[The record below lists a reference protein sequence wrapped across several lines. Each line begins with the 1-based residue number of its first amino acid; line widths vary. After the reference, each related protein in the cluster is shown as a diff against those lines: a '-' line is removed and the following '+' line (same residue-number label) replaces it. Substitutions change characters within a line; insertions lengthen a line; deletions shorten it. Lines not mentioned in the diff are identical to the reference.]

1 MTERTTDQTS
11 LPAGPE
17 TGEETAPQPP
27 PHWEADIVAAD
38 GGTVHLRPIRPEDA
52 EGINGL
58 MERSSDQTRYYRFFG
73 PMKRLSER
81 DLHRFTHVDH
91 VDRVAFV
98 VLLGEQIV
106 AVGRFDRYPG
116 TDDAEVAFLVEDAH
130 QRRGLGSVL
139 LEHLAAAAR
148 ERGIKNF
155 VAEVLAQ
162 NSKMVRVFQDA
173 GYESERSYE
182 DGVVHLTF
190 PIEQTEDALAVA
202 YEREQRSESR
212 SIARLLTPSSVAV
225 VGASNDEGKI
235 GNALLRHLL
244 EYGFAG
250 PVYPVNP
257 GARHVRGV
265 PAYADIESIPDDVD
279 LAVLAV
285 PADEVAG
292 VVEACRRKRVRGL
305 VVVSGGFGETGPEGR
320 DGRAAARG
328 RRPGLRHA
336 GGRTQLPRHREHRP
350 RGAAQREPGADGPR
364 PRPGRASSPSP
375 DRSGVALLERARSRN
390 LGLSTFVS
398 AGNRADV
405 SGNDLLQYWATDPG
419 TEVVLLHLES
429 FGNPRKFARLARSVG
444 RTKPVVAVKSGRHV
458 KVTRGLAGTSVAVPE
473 QSVAALFA
481 SAGVIRVE
489 TVAQMFDVGTL
500 LAHQPL
506 PVGRRVA
513 IVGNST
519 AIGVLVADAILDQ
532 GLELAREEPVDIG
545 ASGTPEDFR
554 AALQEAVDDD
564 GVDAVVA
571 VFLPPL
577 MAGSKEF
584 GPALRDVAQGSAKPI
599 VASFLST
606 EGIPPELA
614 VLDEDGM
621 PARGSVPSYS
631 TPERAV
637 ISLAKV
643 AEYARWRRRPVGEL
657 PELPDVDEDAGRAIV
672 RTRPGRGAGRPR
684 PHRRR
689 ADRPAGRLRRAA
701 ARHADRRRRRRGG
714 RRGRARSAIPVVLKS
729 TAPWLRHRPDLGGR
743 AAGPGRRRRGAG
755 GVRRDPVRRPG
766 DRAGDGGARR
776 GDGRGDRR
784 RPVVRRAGQLR
795 ARGSGDRPARR
806 PRLPHAAAHR
816 PGRRGA
822 GARSAGLAAARRL
835 PRVRAGGRR
844 RAGGPAAARGPAGR
858 RPAGGAA
865 AAPGAGDRRAAEPVA
880 RRPLA
885 GRRRRRGLRRPAHG
899 AGRSR
904 PPPDALAG
912 LTSGRSGPRLC
923 ARRRGGRTAGRRAG
937 RPESVNGAS
946 TSRAPARMRA

>member
-1 MTERTTDQTS
+1 VTDQIGPP
-11 LPAGPE
+11 PAENP
-17 TGEETAPQPP
+17 TPP

-38 GGTVHLRPIRPEDA
+38 GGTVHLRPICPDDD

-73 PMKRLSER
+73 PMRKLSER

-98 VLLGEQIV
+98 VLLGDQII

-130 QRRGLGSVL
+130 QGRGLGSVL

-148 ERGIKNF
+148 ERGIKRF

-173 GYESERSYE
+173 GYASERSYE

-190 PIEQTEDALAVA
+190 PIDQTEDALAVS

-225 VGASNDEGKI
+225 VGASTDDGKI

-265 PAYADIESIPDDVD
+265 PAYDDIESIPDDVD

-305 VVVSGGFGETGPEGR
+305 VVVSGGFGESGPAGR
-320 DGRAAARG
+320 EAERQLVAAARASG
-328 RRPGLRHA
+328 MRVVGPNCLGIVN
-336 GGRTQLPRHREHRP
+336 TDPEVQLNASLAPMI
-350 RGAAQREPGADGPR
+350 
-364 PRPGRASSPSP
+364 PGRGRVGFFAQSGSL
-375 DRSGVALLERARSRN
+375 GVALLERARSRN

-405 SGNDLLQYWATDPG
+405 SGNDLLQYWATDPA

-458 KVTRGLAGTSVAVPE
+458 QVTRGLAATSVAVPE

-489 TVAQMFDVGTL
+489 TVAQMFDVGSL

-506 PVGRRVA
+506 PEGRRVA

-519 AIGVLVADAILDQ
+519 AIGWLVADAVLDQ

-545 ASGTPEDFR
+545 TDGTPEDFR
-554 AALQEAVDDD
+554 AALQAAVDDQ
-564 GVDAVVA
+564 GVDAIVA

-577 MAGSKEF
+577 MAGSQEF
-584 GPALRDVAQGSAKPI
+584 GPALRQVAMESAKPI

-606 EGIPPELA
+606 EGIPSELA
-614 VLDEDGM
+614 VLDEHGM
-621 PARGSVPSYS
+621 PTRGSVPSYS

-643 AEYARWRRRPVGEL
+643 AEYARWRRRPVGEV
-657 PELPDVDEDAGRAIV
+657 PELPDVDEETGKAVVRTALGDSPTGRALTDDELIALLAAYGV
-672 RTRPGRGAGRPR
+672 PLLGTRTVTDVDDAV
-684 PHRRR
+684 
-689 ADRPAGRLRRAA
+689 AA
-701 ARHADRRRRRRGG
+701 AREIGY
-714 RRGRARSAIPVVLKS
+714 PVILKS
-729 TAPWLRHRPDLGGR
+729 TAPWLRHRSDLGGVR
-743 AAGPGRRRRGAG
+743 LDLVDDEAVRTAFAAIPSGDPVIVQEMAAPGVATVVEVVDDPSFGALVSFGLG
-755 GVRRDPVRRPG
+755 GVATDLLG
-766 DRAGDGGARR
+766 DRAYRTLPLTDLDAAEL
-776 GDGRGDRR
+776 
-784 RPVVRRAGQLR
+784 VRAPRAFPLLNGY
-795 ARGSGDRPARR
+795 RGSEPVD
-806 PRLPHAAAHR
+806 
-816 PGRRGA
+816 
-822 GARSAGLAAARRL
+822 LAALEDLLLRVARLADDLPEVLGLRL
-835 PRVRAGGRR
+835 EPVLVGPADPWHGGRSLVVAGGTCSV
-844 RAGGPAAARGPAGR
+844 GPPTARV
-858 RPAGGAA
+858 
-865 AAPGAGDRRAAEPVA
+865 APG
-880 RRPLA
+880 
-885 GRRRRRGLRRPAHG
+885 
-899 AGRSR
+899 
-904 PPPDALAG
+904 
-912 LTSGRSGPRLC
+912 PR
-923 ARRRGGRTAGRRAG
+923 
-937 RPESVNGAS
+937 
-946 TSRAPARMRA
+946 RMRNAV

>member
-1 MTERTTDQTS
+1 VTEQTTTD
-11 LPAGPE
+11 PAAPE
-17 TGEETAPQPP
+17 QRPASP

-38 GGTVHLRPIRPEDA
+38 GGTVHLRPICPEDA
-52 EGINGL
+52 EELTGL
-58 MERSSDQTRYYRFFG
+58 MDRSSDQTRYYRFFG
-73 PMKRLSER
+73 PMKRLSDR

-98 VLLGEQIV
+98 VLLGDQIIG
-106 AVGRFDRYPG
+106 VGRFDRYPG
-116 TDDAEVAFLVEDAH
+116 TDDAEVAFLIEDAH
-130 QRRGLGSVL
+130 QGRGLGSVL

-173 GYESERSYE
+173 GYKAERSYE

-212 SIARLLTPSSVAV
+212 SIARLLKPSSVAV
-225 VGASNDEGKI
+225 VGASNDDGKI

-244 EYGFAG
+244 DYGFAG

-265 PAYADIESIPDDVD
+265 PAYADIESIPDDLD

-305 VVVSGGFGETGPEGR
+305 VVVSGGFGETGPAGR
-320 DGRAAARG
+320 DAERQLVAAARASG
-328 RRPGLRHA
+328 MRVV
-336 GGRTQLPRHREHRP
+336 
-350 RGAAQREPGADGPR
+350 GPNCLGMVNTDPEVR
-364 PRPGRASSPSP
+364 LNASLAPMVPGRGRVGFFAQSGSL
-375 DRSGVALLERARSRN
+375 GVAILERARSRN

-506 PVGRRVA
+506 PDGKRIA

-519 AIGVLVADAILDQ
+519 AIGVLVADAVLDQ
-532 GLELAREEPVDIG
+532 GLELANEEPVDIG
-545 ASGTPEDFR
+545 AGGTPEDFR

-564 GVDAVVA
+564 AVDAVVA

-614 VLDEDGM
+614 VLDEIGM

-643 AEYARWRRRPVGEL
+643 AEYARWRRRPVG
-657 PELPDVDEDAGRAIV
+657 
-672 RTRPGRGAGRPR
+672 
-684 PHRRR
+684 
-689 ADRPAGRLRRAA
+689 
-701 ARHADRRRRRRGG
+701 
-714 RRGRARSAIPVVLKS
+714 
-729 TAPWLRHRPDLGGR
+729 
-743 AAGPGRRRRGAG
+743 
-755 GVRRDPVRRPG
+755 
-766 DRAGDGGARR
+766 
-776 GDGRGDRR
+776 
-784 RPVVRRAGQLR
+784 
-795 ARGSGDRPARR
+795 
-806 PRLPHAAAHR
+806 
-816 PGRRGA
+816 
-822 GARSAGLAAARRL
+822 
-835 PRVRAGGRR
+835 
-844 RAGGPAAARGPAGR
+844 
-858 RPAGGAA
+858 
-865 AAPGAGDRRAAEPVA
+865 
-880 RRPLA
+880 
-885 GRRRRRGLRRPAHG
+885 
-899 AGRSR
+899 
-904 PPPDALAG
+904 
-912 LTSGRSGPRLC
+912 
-923 ARRRGGRTAGRRAG
+923 
-937 RPESVNGAS
+937 
-946 TSRAPARMRA
+946 

>member
-1 MTERTTDQTS
+1 VTEQPS
-11 LPAGPE
+11 Q
-17 TGEETAPQPP
+17 PQADNPTPP

-38 GGTVHLRPIRPEDA
+38 GGTVHLRPICPEDA
-52 EGINGL
+52 DGINGL

-73 PMKRLSER
+73 PMKRLSEK

-98 VLLGEQIV
+98 VLLGDQII

-130 QRRGLGSVL
+130 QGRGLGSVL
-139 LEHLAAAAR
+139 LEHLAAAGR
-148 ERGIKNF
+148 ERGIKRF

-162 NSKMVRVFQDA
+162 NSRMVRVFQDA
-173 GYESERSYE
+173 GYHSERSYE

-190 PIEQTEDALAVA
+190 PIDQTEDALAVS

-225 VGASNDEGKI
+225 VGASTDERKI

-244 EYGFAG
+244 DYGFAG

-265 PAYADIESIPDDVD
+265 YAYADIESIPDDVD

-305 VVVSGGFGETGPEGR
+305 VVVSGGFGESGPEGR
-320 DGRAAARG
+320 AAERQLVAAARASG
-328 RRPGLRHA
+328 MRVVGPNCLGIVN
-336 GGRTQLPRHREHRP
+336 TDPEVQLNASLAPMI
-350 RGAAQREPGADGPR
+350 
-364 PRPGRASSPSP
+364 PGRGRVGFFAQSGSL
-375 DRSGVALLERARSRN
+375 GVALLERARSRH

-405 SGNDLLQYWATDPG
+405 SGNDLLQYWATDPA

-458 KVTRGLAGTSVAVPE
+458 QVTRGLAGTSVAVPE

-489 TVAQMFDVGTL
+489 TVAQMFDVGSL

-506 PVGRRVA
+506 PAGPRVA

-519 AIGVLVADAILDQ
+519 AIGWLVADAVLEE
-532 GLELAREEPVDIG
+532 GLELAHEEPVDIG
-545 ASGTPEDFR
+545 AGGTPEDFS
-554 AALQEAVDDD
+554 AALQTAIDDD
-564 GVDAVVA
+564 GADAVVA

-577 MAGSKEF
+577 MSGSTEF
-584 GPALRDVAQGSAKPI
+584 GAALREVARGSDKPI

-606 EGIPPELA
+606 EGIPDELT
-614 VLDEDGM
+614 VLGEDGM

-637 ISLAKV
+637 IALAKAV
-643 AEYARWRRRPVGEL
+643 EYARWRRRPVGEL
-657 PELPDVDEDAGRAIV
+657 PELPDVDAATGKAVVHAALGDAPHGRELTDDELIALLAAYGV
-672 RTRPGRGAGRPR
+672 PLLGTRTATD
-684 PHRRR
+684 
-689 ADRPAGRLRRAA
+689 AEEAVAA
-701 ARHADRRRRRRGG
+701 AREIGY
-714 RRGRARSAIPVVLKS
+714 PVILKS
-729 TAPWLRHRPDLGGR
+729 TAPWLRHRADLGGVR
-743 AAGPGRRRRGAG
+743 LDLADDDAVRTAFGAIPSGDPVIVQEMAAPGVATVVEIVDDPSFGALVSFGLG
-755 GVRRDPVRRPG
+755 GVATDLLG
-766 DRAGDGGARR
+766 DRAYRTLPLTDLDAAELVRGPRAWPLLDGY
-776 GDGRGDRR
+776 
-784 RPVVRRAGQLR
+784 
-795 ARGSGDRPARR
+795 RGSEPVDVAALENLLLRVARLADDLPEVLRLRLEPVIVGPAD
-806 PRLPHAAAHR
+806 PWHG
-816 PGRRGA
+816 GRSLAVA
-822 GARSAGLAAARRL
+822 GATCRVGPPTARVEPGPRRMRSA
-835 PRVRAGGRR
+835 
-844 RAGGPAAARGPAGR
+844 
-858 RPAGGAA
+858 
-865 AAPGAGDRRAAEPVA
+865 D
-880 RRPLA
+880 
-885 GRRRRRGLRRPAHG
+885 
-899 AGRSR
+899 
-904 PPPDALAG
+904 
-912 LTSGRSGPRLC
+912 
-923 ARRRGGRTAGRRAG
+923 
-937 RPESVNGAS
+937 
-946 TSRAPARMRA
+946 

>member
-1 MTERTTDQTS
+1 
-11 LPAGPE
+11 
-17 TGEETAPQPP
+17 
-27 PHWEADIVAAD
+27 
-38 GGTVHLRPIRPEDA
+38 
-52 EGINGL
+52 
-58 MERSSDQTRYYRFFG
+58 
-73 PMKRLSER
+73 MKRLSEK

-98 VLLGEQIV
+98 ILLGEQIV

-139 LEHLAAAAR
+139 LEHLAAAGR

-155 VAEVLAQ
+155 VAEVLSQ

-244 EYGFAG
+244 DYGFSG

-265 PAYADIESIPDDVD
+265 PSYADIESIPDDVD

-305 VVVSGGFGETGPEGR
+305 VVVSGGFGETGP
-320 DGRAAARG
+320 DGLAAERKLVAAARASG
-328 RRPGLRHA
+328 MRVV
-336 GGRTQLPRHREHRP
+336 
-350 RGAAQREPGADGPR
+350 GPNCLGMVNTDPEVR
-364 PRPGRASSPSP
+364 LNASLAPMVPGRGRVGFFAQSGSL
-375 DRSGVALLERARSRN
+375 GVALLERARSRN

-458 KVTRGLAGTSVAVPE
+458 KIARGLAGTSVAVPE

-506 PVGRRVA
+506 PAGRRVA

-519 AIGVLVADAILDQ
+519 AIGVLVADAVLDQ
-532 GLELAREEPVDIG
+532 GLELASEDPVDIG
-545 ASGTPEDFR
+545 ARGTPEEFR
-554 AALQEAVDDD
+554 VALQAAVDDE
-564 GVDAVVA
+564 GVDAVIA

-577 MAGSKEF
+577 MSGSKEF
-584 GPALRDVAQGSAKPI
+584 GPALREVAQRSEKPI
-599 VASFLST
+599 AASFLST

-614 VLDEDGM
+614 VLDDDGA
-621 PARGSVPSYS
+621 PARGSIPSYS

-637 ISLAKV
+637 TALAKV
-643 AEYARWRRRPVGEL
+643 AEYAHWRRRPVGEL
-657 PELPDVDEDAGRAIV
+657 PELPGVDEAAGREIV
-672 RTRPGRGAGRPR
+672 RTVL
-684 PHRRR
+684 
-689 ADRPAGRLRRAA
+689 ADAPAGRDLTDDELIALLAAYGVPLLGTRTVTDADAAVAA
-701 ARHADRRRRRRGG
+701 AAEVGY
-714 RRGRARSAIPVVLKS
+714 PVVLKS
-729 TAPWLRHRPDLGGR
+729 TAPWLRHRADLGGVRLDLVDADAVR
-743 AAGPGRRRRGAG
+743 AAFTAIPSGDPVIVQEMAAPGVATVVEIVDDPSFGALVSFGLG
-755 GVRRDPVRRPG
+755 GVATDLLG
-766 DRAGDGGARR
+766 DRAYRTLPLTDLDAAELVRAPRAWPLLDGYRGSEPVDVGALEDLLLRVAR
-776 GDGRGDRR
+776 LAEDR
-784 RPVVRRAGQLR
+784 PEVLQLR
-795 ARGSGDRPARR
+795 LEPVIVGPPSPWHG
-806 PRLPHAAAHR
+806 
-816 PGRRGA
+816 GR
-822 GARSAGLAAARRL
+822 SL
-835 PRVRAGGRR
+835 VVAGGR
-844 RAGGPAAARGPAGR
+844 GFVGPPTARVDP
-858 RPAGGAA
+858 
-865 AAPGAGDRRAAEPVA
+865 
-880 RRPLA
+880 
-885 GRRRRRGLRRPAHG
+885 
-899 AGRSR
+899 
-904 PPPDALAG
+904 
-912 LTSGRSGPRLC
+912 GPR
-923 ARRRGGRTAGRRAG
+923 
-937 RPESVNGAS
+937 
-946 TSRAPARMRA
+946 RMRSPV